1 MQGMTSLCIKVNMNL
16 WTSISI
22 KAFSPSYVIFAN
34 IYCDN
39 PRALGVS
46 FGFCVVVGA
55 VLCSAGADWGNW
67 LHDLHLGPV
76 SLAVKAFFFLQRVS
90 HLLSDSFCLPAWF
103 GRRHHRLDQLSYSR
117 CFWVV
122 CVSHRPMHAL
132 HSWFADTHIHFNY
145 VLQIHQP
152 LLVTTSFS
160 LCLFCCSPWAR
171 VQNNINVQCR
181 QTFTWF
187 SAAH

>member
-1 MQGMTSLCIKVNMNL
+1 MQGMTSLCIKLNMNL

-22 KAFSPSYVIFAN
+22 KAFSPSYVIFPN
-34 IYCDN
+34 MYCDN
-39 PRALGVS
+39 PRTLGVS
-46 FGFCVVVGA
+46 FGFCVVVCA
-55 VLCSAGADWGNW
+55 VLCSAGADRGNW

-103 GRRHHRLDQLSYSR
+103 GHQVFLSCL
-117 CFWVV
+117 CF
-122 CVSHRPMHAL
+122 PQTLYTPIHAL
-132 HSWFADTHIHFNY
+132 YSWTADTHIHFNY
-145 VLQIHQP
+145 VLQIHHP

-171 VQNNINVQCR
+171 LQNNINVQCR